1 LVWLE
6 LVRWDI
12 KVAKNMP
19 QNYPPAGGRIC
30 LLYTYKRST
39 VPEDDNVLTQFRA

>member
-19 QNYPPAGGRIC
+19 QNYPPAGGADMPP
-30 LLYTYKRST
+30 LY
-39 VPEDDNVLTQFRA
+39 L